1 MSLVTRNSSAW
12 CPLIFKIFSTVLV
25 SRSPHNSFYNI
36 MKGDYFLPALLYMT
50 CWILCWCYFSN
61 TQVHNGLPD
70 RPEDRHAAYT
80 AVIQPLF
87 PQGRRGTV
95 RILVRMG
102 NQTRHGRNCLHQ
114 VLQVNYQV
122 KTCHGKT
129 SNFWTRLAFWTIIFE
144 SVSLTQNWNA
154 HVLNPTLNRLCHLR
168 SERMAFLWFSYDKWV
183 WMRPVGWS
191 SLSGQFF
198 TK

>member
-1 MSLVTRNSSAW
+1 
-12 CPLIFKIFSTVLV
+12 
-25 SRSPHNSFYNI
+25 

-154 HVLNPTLNRLCHLR
+154 TCLKSNTQPFMSFEEWKDGIFVILLWQMGLNEASWMILFVGAIFHKIRLLRILKWKIAPTSQTCNFEFR
-168 SERMAFLWFSYDKWV
+168 SHRA
-183 WMRPVGWS
+183 G
-191 SLSGQFF
+191 FF
-198 TK
+198 